1 MIRAILAIAIVFV
14 LVFLSDRL
22 NNVIWRLLRRIN

>member
-1 MIRAILAIAIVFV
+1 MIRAILAIAMLFV

-22 NNVIWRLLRRIN
+22 NDVIWCRLRRIN

>member
-1 MIRAILAIAIVFV
+1 MIRAILAIAMLFV

-22 NNVIWRLLRRIN
+22 NDVIWHRLRRIN

>member
-1 MIRAILAIAIVFV
+1 MIRAILAIAMLFV

-22 NNVIWRLLRRIN
+22 NDVIGRRLRRIN